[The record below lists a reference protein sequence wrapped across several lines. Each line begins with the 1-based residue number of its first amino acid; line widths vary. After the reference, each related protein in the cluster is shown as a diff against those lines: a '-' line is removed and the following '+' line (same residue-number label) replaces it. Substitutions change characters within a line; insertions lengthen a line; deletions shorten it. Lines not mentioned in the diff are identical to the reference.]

1 MSDEGATLGIG
12 IINIFDEDPPRIDA
26 RPLFDNE
33 VHDPRGR
40 QIYITYKQT
49 L

>member
-1 MSDEGATLGIG
+1 LL
-12 IINIFDEDPPRIDA
+12 DEDPPSLGA

-40 QIYITYKQT
+40 QVYLTLKQNF
-49 L
+49 